1 MGAVSLWVVL
11 IEMRIDRYIAKSRVI
26 DLIST
31 DFKSAL
37 LELLDVCKLSDQEIS
52 KEDLLESLL
61 KREKQMTTYL
71 GNGVCLPHARVPLK
85 NGYTIA
91 IGRCPEGLEYEGQ
104 KEYRSVRYMFLL
116 LASEN
121 TRNYLNSLAATARVF
136 QDKTNIQRLDSAE
149 SLTSFRQTVKAIFSG
164 DGAKPRRRHNRFNN
178 LILKEAAKIAKGSN
192 CSTVLVF
199 GDTFWGGADVGRVF
213 KDFKTVIIAQ
223 GMPSLTPGQ
232 DTDHAVLPIRSYSNH
247 RFSQLRSAVLIGLTR
262 GIFSSKDR
270 LCCVGGIPQSNQFDS
285 ITVVD
290 IAREFQTMLI
300 QKSQVLPSDVKP
312 EVVERVLA
320 IATELSV
327 EGREGHPVGCLFVLG
342 NSDKIAA
349 YTKPLILNPFYGY
362 KDEDRN
368 ILNPFMDET
377 VKELSSI
384 DGAFV
389 IRGDGVLISAGTL
402 IHAPIHKHTLPGGL
416 GSRHAAAASITQV
429 EDCLCIVVSG
439 SSGQVTLFRR
449 GEMLPLIE
457 KTLVRDR

>member
-1 MGAVSLWVVL
+1 
-11 IEMRIDRYIAKSRVI
+11 
-26 DLIST
+26 
-31 DFKSAL
+31 
-37 LELLDVCKLSDQEIS
+37 
-52 KEDLLESLL
+52 
-61 KREKQMTTYL
+61 MTTYL
-71 GNGVCLPHARVPLK
+71 GKGVCLPHARVPLK
-85 NGYTIA
+85 RGYMIA

-104 KEYRSVRYMFLL
+104 SEYQDIRYMFLL
-116 LASEN
+116 LAAEN
-121 TRNYLNSLAATARVF
+121 TRNYLNSLAAIARVF
-136 QDKTNIQRLDSAE
+136 QDQTNLQRLDSAE
-149 SLTSFRQTVKAIFSG
+149 SLTDFRQEVKAVFGG
-164 DGAKPRRRHNRFNN
+164 DSSKRRRRHNRFNN

-223 GMPSLTPGQ
+223 GTPDLTSGQ
-232 DTDHAVLPIRSYSNH
+232 DSVHAVLPIRSYSNH

-262 GIFSSKDR
+262 GIFSSNER

-300 QKSQVLPSDVKP
+300 QKSQVLPAEVKP

-342 NSDKIAA
+342 NTEKISA

-362 KDEDRN
+362 RDEDRN

-384 DGAFV
+384 DGAFI

-402 IHAPIHKHTLPGGL
+402 IHAPVYEHTLPSGL

-457 KTLVRDR
+457 KTMVRNR